1 MSLFDDLALHKK
13 NYYLTGIVGYY
24 AWAVVKAPLYEAYNG
39 YIRLPDDH
47 PWLAFEDY
55 MDIPAEVHGG
65 ITYANGNWVG
75 FDTLHAW
82 DVWPESP
89 SFYHLKDNGILWTPK
104 MVVSETKQF
113 LDQAVVAK
121 MEFDLT
127 KQ

>member
-1 MSLFDDLALHKK
+1 
-13 NYYLTGIVGYY
+13 
-24 AWAVVKAPLYEAYNG
+24 
-39 YIRLPDDH
+39 LPDVTVL
-47 PWLAFEDY
+47 LAAHFPLVDASY
-55 MDIPAEVHGG
+55 Q
-65 ITYANGNWVG
+65 
-75 FDTLHAW
+75 LW

-89 SFYHLKDNGILWTPK
+89 SFYHLKDDGILWTPK